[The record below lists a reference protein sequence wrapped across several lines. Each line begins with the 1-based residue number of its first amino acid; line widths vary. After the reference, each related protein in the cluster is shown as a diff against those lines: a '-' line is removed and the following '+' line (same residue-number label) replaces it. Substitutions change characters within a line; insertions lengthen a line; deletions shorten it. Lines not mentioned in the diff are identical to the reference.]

1 MKKVPFSLK
10 RSRRSFIYNYVVG
23 IILLLYIFLSGAI
36 FTLDLA
42 LSFFFIGLIFIFFL
56 EPEAVLSYRSYAV
69 KEDSVT
75 EIRGYL
81 TKKIITIPY
90 PSISKIVMNKS
101 IIGRILG
108 FGDIVVNS
116 FSGTENIILRGM
128 KHPEK
133 ILKIIETMTK
143 RNT

>member
-1 MKKVPFSLK
+1 
-10 RSRRSFIYNYVVG
+10 
-23 IILLLYIFLSGAI
+23 
-36 FTLDLA
+36 
-42 LSFFFIGLIFIFFL
+42 
-56 EPEAVLSYRSYAV
+56 
-69 KEDSVT
+69 
-75 EIRGYL
+75 
-81 TKKIITIPY
+81 
-90 PSISKIVMNKS
+90 
-101 IIGRILG
+101 LG